1 MYDKISVNVR
11 GLESLGVSSSQYG
24 SLLIPVIMSKLP
36 QEVQIQV
43 ARNTAQEVWQM
54 SDILDVI
61 RQEVEA
67 REISEGVKV
76 NADKPNPTYNRMK
89 TLSAAALSA
98 NVNESDPCQLETKLN
113 VLIVVGVIIQPLV
126 IVLPTC
132 KLVWKSSEEIEDVL
146 FACDLVI
153 KAVHVVWTVGVVMKN
168 IISPCVA

>member
-11 GLESLGVSSSQYG
+11 GLESLGVSSGQYG

-98 NVNESDPCQLETKLN
+98 NVNESTR
-113 VLIVVGVIIQPLV
+113 PL
-126 IVLPTC
+126 P
-132 KLVWKSSEEIEDVL
+132 
-146 FACDLVI
+146 A
-153 KAVHVVWTVGVVMKN
+153 GN
-168 IISPCVA
+168 